1 VLKERGL
8 YNTRLVFPFFKTL
21 IPDLRIFYLPFA
33 TFVLVAESNA
43 VNLTDG
49 LDGLAISVFAIAAAA
64 YTALTYV
71 VGNRVLADYL
81 LLLHFSPVAELTI
94 FCGSLVGASLGFL
107 WYNSYPAEIFMGDVG
122 SLALGAALGTVAI
135 LIKQELLLVIV
146 GGVFVLEALSV
157 VIQVGYFKLSGGKRI
172 FRMAPLH
179 HHFELIGWSEP
190 KVISRFVIMAVIFA
204 LFSLTTLKLR

>member
-1 VLKERGL
+1 
-8 YNTRLVFPFFKTL
+8 
-21 IPDLRIFYLPFA
+21 
-33 TFVLVAESNA
+33 
-43 VNLTDG
+43 
-49 LDGLAISVFAIAAAA
+49 
-64 YTALTYV
+64 V
-71 VGNRVLADYL
+71 VGNRVLAEYL
-81 LLLHFSPVAELTI
+81 LIAHFSQAAELTV

-107 WYNSYPAEIFMGDVG
+107 WYNCYPAEIFMGDVG

-135 LIKQELLLVIV
+135 LIKQELLLLLV

-157 VIQVGYFKLSGGKRI
+157 VLQVAYFKATGGQRL

-190 KVISRFVIMAVIFA
+190 KVITRFVVVSIIFA

>member
-1 VLKERGL
+1 M
-8 YNTRLVFPFFKTL
+8 
-21 IPDLRIFYLPFA
+21 
-33 TFVLVAESNA
+33 FVLVGGSNA

-71 VGNRVLADYL
+71 VGNRVLAEYL
-81 LLLHFSPVAELTI
+81 LLAHFSPMAELTV

-157 VIQVGYFKLSGGKRI
+157 IIQVASFKMSGPAGLQDG
-172 FRMAPLH
+172 AASPPLRADRV
-179 HHFELIGWSEP
+179 ERAEGDLP
-190 KVISRFVIMAVIFA
+190 VRDRCDRVRAVQPDDA
-204 LFSLTTLKLR
+204 EVAVER